1 MKERLMTFRIPSE
14 IDKEMEKI
22 VLEEDTDKSKL
33 MRELIVLGMREKRL
47 VTALKFY
54 SSGKITLWK
63 AARISGISL
72 WQMMEILRQRKI
84 PMQYSEKDLREDLKA
99 LSE

>member
-1 MKERLMTFRIPSE
+1 MKEKLMTFRLPSE
-14 IDKEMEKI
+14 IDREMERI
-22 VLEEDTDKSKL
+22 AIEEDTDKSKL

-47 VTALKFY
+47 GTALKLY
-54 SSGKITLWK
+54 STGKITLWK

-72 WQMMEILRQRKI
+72 WQIMEIVKQRKI

-99 LSE
+99 LLE